1 VNDQSIL
8 SVDRTARSS
17 GLQGR
22 ADTIAAVQRFRL
34 PPFPSWG
41 TEPTPDRAR
50 ALSVQDFTVLWASF
64 LIGVPAL
71 MAGVQLAAPRQSG
84 GLGFSFGQLILAVLL
99 GALLGSALLA
109 GAAWVAG
116 YNGVTT
122 VLLLRP
128 TLGITGS
135 HFLAA
140 LNLIFLLGWAAFE
153 LGVAADGLNRALLEL
168 SGLTLGP
175 GAVVLLALVAGVM
188 LWAGPKAVAV
198 VWVRRFAIWAALLL
212 FLYLLWVLVSRLD
225 LPALVAEPRAPGF
238 WGGVDVMMLLA
249 VLWFPVVADYA
260 RLASDQ
266 EAAAS
271 SAGVGFGVG
280 AIVSVMVG
288 ALLAFG
294 GGAVGATGS
303 EVVEA
308 LGVAGAGLA
317 GVILLAWVALAEADQ
332 PFAFLWSATGSAQ
345 VLAPRVEGMF
355 LSAAALVVVG
365 VAAAGLDPNL
375 LLDYL
380 RFFLSIY
387 APIFAVFA
395 ADFFVVRRR
404 RYNVDDL
411 YRREGE
417 YRGFNWMALL
427 PVLLGFIVY
436 QWIDP
441 VGPPGFAELVSIT
454 TPGRMPLAERFIGVP
469 PALVSMLLSF
479 AIYALVGRWR
489 VKEEVHISAIRGRL

>member
-1 VNDQSIL
+1 M
-8 SVDRTARSS
+8 
-17 GLQGR
+17 
-22 ADTIAAVQRFRL
+22 
-34 PPFPSWG
+34 
-41 TEPTPDRAR
+41 
-50 ALSVQDFTVLWASF
+50 LWASF
-64 LIGVPAL
+64 LIGVPSL
-71 MAGVQLAAPRQSG
+71 MAGAELAAPRQAG
-84 GLGFSFGQLILAVLL
+84 GLGFSFGQLTLAVLL

-122 VLLLRP
+122 ILLLRP

-140 LNLIFLLGWAAFE
+140 LNLIFLMGWAAFE

-212 FLYLLWVLVSRLD
+212 FLYLLWVLVGRLD
-225 LPALVAEPRAPGF
+225 LPTLVGEPRAPGF

-260 RLASDQ
+260 RLAADQ

-288 ALLAFG
+288 ALLVFG
-294 GGAVGATGS
+294 GGAGPTGTG
-303 EVVEA
+303 VVEA

-317 GVILLAWVALAEADQ
+317 GVILLSWVALAQADQ

-345 VLAPRVEGMF
+345 VLAPRVEGMY
-355 LSAAALVVVG
+355 LSAAALAVVG
-365 VAAAGLDPNL
+365 VAAAGLDPDL

-380 RFFLSIY
+380 RLLLSIY

-417 YRGFNWMALL
+417 YRGFNWMAFL

-441 VGPPGFAELVSIT
+441 AGPPGFAELVSIT
-454 TPGRMPLAERFIGVP
+454 TPGGRPLAERFVGVP

-479 AIYALVGRWR
+479 AIYAVVGRWR

>member
-1 VNDQSIL
+1 MP
-8 SVDRTARSS
+8 
-17 GLQGR
+17 
-22 ADTIAAVQRFRL
+22 RFRL
-34 PPFPSWG
+34 PPFPRWG
-41 TEPTPDRAR
+41 TEPTPDHAR

-64 LIGVPAL
+64 LIGVPSL
-71 MAGVQLAAPRQSG
+71 MAGAELAAPRQAG
-84 GLGFSFGQLILAVLL
+84 GLGFSFGQLTLAVLL

-122 VLLLRP
+122 ILLLRP

-140 LNLIFLLGWAAFE
+140 LNLIFLMGWAAFE

-212 FLYLLWVLVSRLD
+212 FLYLLWVLVGRLD
-225 LPALVAEPRAPGF
+225 LPTLVGEPRAPGF

-260 RLASDQ
+260 RLAADQ

-288 ALLAFG
+288 ALLVFG
-294 GGAVGATGS
+294 GGAGPTGTG
-303 EVVEA
+303 VVEA

-317 GVILLAWVALAEADQ
+317 GVILLSWVALAQADQ

-345 VLAPRVEGMF
+345 VLAPRVEGMY
-355 LSAAALVVVG
+355 LSAAALAVVG
-365 VAAAGLDPNL
+365 VAAAGLDPDL

-380 RFFLSIY
+380 RLLLSIY

-417 YRGFNWMALL
+417 YRGFNWMAFL

-441 VGPPGFAELVSIT
+441 AGPPGFAELVSIT
-454 TPGRMPLAERFIGVP
+454 TPGGRPLAERFVGVP

-479 AIYALVGRWR
+479 AIYAVVGRWR